1 MSVAKD
7 AWRLSALDLAATVRN
22 GELTAREAVE
32 SGWEGPAALWE
43 EEVHAVAHADAA
55 ARAAGAEAATRSGA
69 TGRLQGV
76 PVLVKDNI
84 CTTDLPTTCGSK
96 ILSGYRPPYD
106 ATIIARLRAAG
117 AVVTGKGNMDE
128 FAMGSS
134 TEFSCY
140 GPTRNPYDLSRV
152 PGGSSG
158 GPAAAVAYGL
168 CPLGLGA
175 DTGGSVRQPAAF
187 CGVFGL
193 KPTYGRLSRY
203 GLVAFGSSLD
213 QIGIF
218 ARHAGDVAEA
228 YAVLAGPDPCDATT
242 RGGPAPDVSGWE
254 GGVKGRTFGWP
265 ANLWKEGVD
274 REIVEGLEETAEALE
289 RAGAKR
295 VTFDFMPG
303 EFAVATYYLVATAEA
318 SSNLARFDG
327 VRYGPRHPESA
338 DVLSLYTRTRS
349 EGFGPEVQRRIL
361 LGTYALSA
369 GYYDAYYLSA
379 QRART
384 RIRREYE
391 AAFARCDFMLLP
403 ASPTLPFRL
412 GEKTD
417 DPLAMYLSDIFTIG
431 ANLAGI
437 PGLTVPVGLT
447 SGIVGGIVGG
457 IAGPALPRAV
467 QLLGPDDS
475 EPTLLA
481 AGRVIEVRGDVAR
494 LARKHET
501 EFAWPTKR

>member
-1 MSVAKD
+1 MSAGVGGARGKAD
-7 AWRLSALDLAATVRN
+7 DLWRLSAQALAARVRA
-22 GELTAREAVE
+22 GMPATQAAEA
-32 SGWEGPAALWE
+32 GFEGPAREWE
-43 EEVHAVAHADAA
+43 REVHAVAHTDAG
-55 ARAAGAEAATRSGA
+55 ARAANA
-69 TGRLQGV
+69 RLAREGPLGGV
-76 PVLVKDNI
+76 PVLLKDNI
-84 CTTDLPTTCGSK
+84 CTTDFPTTCGSR
-96 ILSGYRPPYD
+96 ILAGYVPPYD
-106 ATIIARLRAAG
+106 ATAAARLRAAG
-117 AVVTGKGNMDE
+117 AVIVGKGNMDE

-134 TEFSCY
+134 TEYSAL
-140 GPTRNPYDLSRV
+140 GPTRNPYDLARV

-168 CPLGLGA
+168 CPVALGS

-193 KPTYGRLSRY
+193 KPTYGRISRY

-218 ARHAGDVAEA
+218 ARHAGDVALA
-228 YAVLAGPDPCDATT
+228 YLALAGPDPFDGTT
-242 RGGPAPDVSGWE
+242 RPGDAPDVSGWE
-254 GGVKGRTFGWP
+254 RGVQGMRFGWP
-265 ANLWKEGVD
+265 MNLWKEGVERD
-274 REIVEGLEETAEALE
+274 VIDGLERAAEWLE
-289 RAGAKR
+289 KAGAKR

-303 EFAVATYYLVATAEA
+303 EYAVATYYLVATAEA

-327 VRYGPRHPESA
+327 VRYGFRHEEA
-338 DVLSLYTRTRS
+338 QDLRGLYTRTRS
-349 EGFGPEVQRRIL
+349 AGFGPEVQRRIL

-369 GYYDAYYLSA
+369 GYYDAYYLTA

-391 AAFARCDFMLLP
+391 EAFARCDFMLLP

-412 GEKTD
+412 GEKTE

-431 ANLAGI
+431 ANLAGT

-447 SGIVGGIVGG
+447 A
-457 IAGPALPRAV
+457 AGLPLGV
-467 QLLGPDDS
+467 QILGPEDS
-475 EPTLLA
+475 EPALLR
-481 AGRVIEVRGDVAR
+481 AGRALEMKGDVAR
-494 LARKHET
+494 LDRRHES

>member
-1 MSVAKD
+1 MSAARD
-7 AWRLSALDLAATVRN
+7 AWRLSARDLAARVRA
-22 GELTAREAVE
+22 GDLSVAAAVE
-32 SGWEGPAALWE
+32 AGWEGPAAEWE
-43 EEVHAVAHADAA
+43 SDVHAVVHANPTV
-55 ARAAGAEAATRSGA
+55 RAAGARAAAERGRAGA
-69 TGRLQGV
+69 GPGALLGV
-76 PVLVKDNI
+76 PVLVKDNL
-84 CTTDLPTTCGSK
+84 CTTDYLTTCASRV
-96 ILSGYRPPYD
+96 LAGYQPPYD
-106 ATIIARLRAAG
+106 ATVIRKLREAG

-134 TEFSCY
+134 TEYSCY
-140 GPTRNPYDLSRV
+140 GPTRNPHDLSRV

-168 CPLGLGA
+168 CPIALGS

-213 QIGIF
+213 QVGIF

-228 YAVLAGPDPCDATT
+228 YAALAGPDPWDATT
-242 RGGPAPDVSGWE
+242 RRTPAPDVSGWDRGVE
-254 GGVKGRTFGWP
+254 GLTFGWP

-274 REIVEGLEETAEALE
+274 AALIEALEEAAAALE
-289 RAGAKR
+289 RAGAMR
-295 VTFDFMPG
+295 VALDFLPG

-327 VRYGPRHPESA
+327 VRYGFRHPESP
-338 DVLSLYTRTRS
+338 DVRSLYTRTRS
-349 EGFGPEVQRRIL
+349 AGFGPEVQRRIL

-369 GYYDAYYLSA
+369 GYYDAYYLTA

-384 RIRREYE
+384 RIRREYQ
-391 AAFARCDFMLLP
+391 AAFARCDLMMLP
-403 ASPTLPFRL
+403 TSPTLPFRL
-412 GEKTD
+412 GEKTE

-437 PGLTVPVGLT
+437 PGLTVPIGLAR
-447 SGIVGGIVGG
+447 GNG
-457 IAGPALPRAV
+457 GPALPRAI
-467 QLLGPDDS
+467 QLLGPEDS
-475 EPTLLA
+475 EPRLLA
-481 AGRVIEVRGDVAR
+481 AGRTLEVRGDVTR
-494 LARKHET
+494 LGRDHTT

>member
-1 MSVAKD
+1 MSAAKD
-7 AWRLSALDLAATVRN
+7 AWRLSALELAARVRA
-22 GELTAREAVE
+22 GDLSAGEAVE
-32 SGWEGPAALWE
+32 SGWEGPATRWE
-43 EEVHAVAHADAA
+43 QDVHAVVHSDPV
-55 ARAAGAEAATRSGA
+55 ARAAGATAARNGPGGSG
-69 TGRLQGV
+69 GPLLGV

-84 CTTDLPTTCGSK
+84 CTTELPTTCASR
-96 ILSGYRPPYD
+96 ILAGYRPPYD

-134 TEFSCY
+134 TEYSCY
-140 GPTRNPYDLSRV
+140 GPTRNPYDLERV

-168 CPLGLGA
+168 CALGLGS

-218 ARHAGDVAEA
+218 ARHAGVVAEA
-228 YAVLAGPDPCDATT
+228 YAALAGSDPCDATT
-242 RGGPAPDVSGWE
+242 RGGPTPDVSGWE
-254 GGVKGRTFGWP
+254 GGVRGRTFGWP
-265 ANLWKEGVD
+265 ANLWKEGVEP
-274 REIVEGLEETAEALE
+274 EIVVGLEEAAAALE
-289 RAGAKR
+289 RAGARR

-327 VRYGPRHPESA
+327 VRYGPRHPAST
-338 DVLSLYTRTRS
+338 DVRSLYTRTRS

-369 GYYDAYYLSA
+369 GYYDAYYLTA

-412 GEKTD
+412 GEKTE

-447 SGIVGGIVGG
+447 
-457 IAGPALPRAV
+457 AGNGRPPLPRAV

-475 EPTLLA
+475 EAALIA
-481 AGRVIEVRGDVAR
+481 AGRVIEVRGDVAL
-494 LARKHET
+494 LARKHQT
-501 EFAWPTKR
+501 EFAWPMKP

>member
-1 MSVAKD
+1 MSGADV
-7 AWRLSALDLAATVRN
+7 WRLSATALAARVRAGDLAVAD
-22 GELTAREAVE
+22 AVE
-32 SGWEGPAALWE
+32 SGWRGPAAAWE
-43 EEVHAVAHADAA
+43 ADVHAVAHTDPGARAAASSAA
-55 ARAAGAEAATRSGA
+55 ARDRRTAPLA
-69 TGRLQGV
+69 GV
-76 PVLVKDNI
+76 PVLVKDNL
-84 CTTDLPTTCGSK
+84 CTTDYPTTCGSR
-96 ILSGYRPPYD
+96 ILAGYRPPYD
-106 ATIIARLRAAG
+106 ATVIGRLRDHG
-117 AVVTGKGNMDE
+117 AVVIGKGNMDE

-134 TEFSCY
+134 TEFSAY
-140 GPTRNPYDLSRV
+140 GPTRNPYDLGRV

-168 CPLGLGA
+168 CPVGLGS

-213 QIGIF
+213 QVGIF
-218 ARHAGDVAEA
+218 ARHAGDVAA
-228 YAVLAGPDPCDATT
+228 TYAALAGPDPHDATT
-242 RGGPAPDVSGWE
+242 RQTPAPDVSRWDR
-254 GGVKGRTFGWP
+254 GVAGLTFGWP
-265 ANLWKEGVD
+265 ANLWREGVEPD
-274 REIVEGLEETAEALE
+274 VVEGLEIAAVALE
-289 RAGAKR
+289 RAGARR
-295 VTFDFMPG
+295 VAFDFMPG
-303 EFAVATYYLVATAEA
+303 EYAVATYYLVATAEA

-327 VRYGPRHPESA
+327 VRYGFRHDDAP
-338 DVLSLYTRTRS
+338 DVRALYTRTRS
-349 EGFGPEVQRRIL
+349 AGFGPEVQRRIL

-369 GYYDAYYLSA
+369 GYYDAYYLTA

-391 AAFARCDFMLLP
+391 AAFARCDCMLMP

-447 SGIVGGIVGG
+447 GANGR
-457 IAGPALPRAV
+457 PPLPRAV
-467 QLLGPDDS
+467 QVLGPEDA
-475 EPTLLA
+475 EPVLLA
-481 AGRVIEVRGDVAR
+481 AGRALEVGGDTIR
-494 LARKHET
+494 LGAAHDT

>member
-1 MSVAKD
+1 MSAREP
-7 AWRLSALDLAATVRN
+7 WRLSAATLAAAVRE
-22 GELTAREAVE
+22 GSIPVEQAV
-32 SGWEGPAALWE
+32 SAGWQGPARAWE
-43 EEVHAVAHADAA
+43 QDVHAVAHADEAARGAGVAA
-55 ARAAGAEAATRSGA
+55 ARGIAPDAPLR
-69 TGRLQGV
+69 GV

-84 CTTDLPTTCGSK
+84 CTVDLPTTCASR
-96 ILSGYRPPYD
+96 ILAGYRPPYD
-106 ATIIARLRAAG
+106 ATVITRLRAAG

-134 TEFSCY
+134 TEYSCY

-168 CPLGLGA
+168 CPVALGS

-187 CGVFGL
+187 CGVYGL

-213 QIGIF
+213 QVGIF
-218 ARHAGDVAEA
+218 ARHAGDLALTYE
-228 YAVLAGPDPCDATT
+228 VLAGPDPWDAST
-242 RGGPAPDVSGWE
+242 RLGAPPDVSGWDR
-254 GGVKGRTFGWP
+254 GVEGRTFGWP
-265 ANLWKEGVD
+265 ANLWREGVD
-274 REIVEGLEETAEALE
+274 AEIVAGLEAAAKALE
-289 RAGAKR
+289 RGGAKR
-295 VTFDFMPG
+295 VTFDFLPG

-327 VRYGPRHPESA
+327 VRYGPRHPESG
-338 DVLSLYTRTRS
+338 DVRALYTRTRS

-369 GYYDAYYLSA
+369 GYYDAYYLTA

-412 GEKTD
+412 GEKTE

-447 SGIVGGIVGG
+447 
-457 IAGPALPRAV
+457 AGNGAPPLPRAV

-475 EPTLLA
+475 EPALIA
-481 AGRVIEVRGDVAR
+481 AGRAIEVGGERAKLGR
-494 LARKHET
+494 SHET
-501 EFAWPTKR
+501 EFAWPTRR

>member
-1 MSVAKD
+1 MSAARE
-7 AWRLSALDLAATVRN
+7 AWRLSARTLAARVRA
-22 GELTAREAVE
+22 GEVAVAEAVE
-32 SGWEGPAALWE
+32 SGWGEPAARWE
-43 EEVHAVAHADAA
+43 RDVHAVAHADPGARAEA
-55 ARAAGAEAATRSGA
+55 ARAAARGEPGAP
-69 TGRLQGV
+69 LHGV

-84 CTTDLPTTCGSK
+84 CTRDLPTTCASRV
-96 ILSGYRPPYD
+96 LAGYRPPYD
-106 ATIIARLRAAG
+106 ATVITRLQAAG
-117 AVVTGKGNMDE
+117 AVVSGKGNMDE

-134 TEFSCY
+134 TEYSCY
-140 GPTRNPYDLSRV
+140 GPTRNPYDLERV

-168 CPLGLGA
+168 CPLALGS

-213 QIGIF
+213 QVGIF
-218 ARHAGDVAEA
+218 ARHAGDLAVA
-228 YAVLAGPDPCDATT
+228 YAALAGPDPFDAST
-242 RGGPAPDVSGWE
+242 RRGAPPDVSGWDK
-254 GGVKGRTFGWP
+254 GVNGRTFGWP
-265 ANLWKEGVD
+265 ANLWREGVAP
-274 REIVEGLEETAEALE
+274 EIVEGLEEAAASLE
-289 RAGAKR
+289 RAGARR
-295 VTFDFMPG
+295 VTFDFLPG

-338 DVLSLYTRTRS
+338 DVRSLYTRTRS
-349 EGFGPEVQRRIL
+349 AGFGPEVQRRIL

-369 GYYDAYYLSA
+369 GYYDAYYLTA

-412 GEKTD
+412 GEKTE

-437 PGLTVPVGLT
+437 PGLTVPLGLT
-447 SGIVGGIVGG
+447 AAHGG
-457 IAGPALPRAV
+457 PPLPRAV

-475 EPTLLA
+475 EPALIA
-481 AGRVIEVRGDVAR
+481 AGRAIEVRGDPAR
-494 LARKHET
+494 LDRTHET
-501 EFAWPTKR
+501 EFAWPTRR